1 MVSRLKK
8 LKRLFYVLFELIR
21 CHLKNQKSK
30 IVKQEIGNFYYF

>member
-1 MVSRLKK
+1 MVSRFKQ

-30 IVKQEIGNFYYF
+30 ILKQGIGIFYYF